1 MPDVFA
7 AVSDPTRRAILG
19 RLRDEGESSL
29 TTLADRLPMSRQAVT
44 KHLDILV
51 AAGLVTKRAQGRNRL
66 HALCPEPL
74 KEVEDWL
81 APYAAAW
88 DERLERLRFHL
99 HGED

>member
-7 AVSDPTRRAILG
+7 AVSDPTRRFILG
-19 RLRDEGESSL
+19 RLRDEGESPL
-29 TTLADRLPMSRQAVT
+29 TTLARGLPMSRQAVT
-44 KHLDILV
+44 KHVDILV
-51 AAGLVTKRAQGRNRL
+51 AAGLVTKRARGRNRL

-74 KEVEDWL
+74 REVDEWL

-88 DERLERLRFHL
+88 DQRLERLRVHL